1 MSRSAQRRRIA
12 LSKPRVASP
21 FSGSLIFLWPSAPP
35 HLDFGGRVAPA
46 QFYHTAHNDIEQC
59 RYPQRRECFS
69 RSSSAG
75 ACSRRPV
82 AWLSL
87 KRSVLISGRSKLCPF
102 SSRAAPEVACSLPT
116 SIVDQLGAGLSSCI
130 RLQHQSA

>member
-46 QFYHTAHNDIEQC
+46 QFYHTAHNDIGRC
-59 RYPQRRECFS
+59 PYPQRRECFS
-69 RSSSAG
+69 RSSSSPYIRCRPTDLSEGFYRRSNDVGSSAGPRSRSAG
-75 ACSRRPV
+75 ACSGCPV
-82 AWLSL
+82 VWLL
-87 KRSVLISGRSKLCPF
+87 LTRSVLISGRSK
-102 SSRAAPEVACSLPT
+102 
-116 SIVDQLGAGLSSCI
+116 
-130 RLQHQSA
+130 